1 MSLVK
6 VIEVIAQSEKSWEDA
21 AQEAVRIASQ
31 TIDGIQHVYVK
42 EFQAIVENNQV
53 VMYRVNAKIS
63 FLIKEEKRQ
72 QK

>member
-31 TIDGIQHVYVK
+31 TIEGIQHVYVK

-63 FLIKEEKRQ
+63 FVIKEEKRQ

>member
-6 VIEVIAQSEKSWEDA
+6 VVEVIAQSEQGWEEA
-21 AQEAVRIASQ
+21 AQEAVRIASE
-31 TIDGIQHVYVK
+31 TIEGIQHVYVK

-53 VMYRVNAKIS
+53 VMYRLNAKVS

-72 QK
+72 KK

>member
-1 MSLVK
+1 MTLVK

-31 TIDGIQHVYVK
+31 TIEGIQHVYVK

>member
-21 AQEAVRIASQ
+21 AQEAVRIASE
-31 TIDGIQHVYVK
+31 TIEGIQHVYVK

-53 VMYRVNAKIS
+53 VLYRVNAKVS
-63 FLIKEEKRQ
+63 FIIKERMRRSE
-72 QK
+72 

>member
-31 TIDGIQHVYVK
+31 TIEGIQHVYVK

-53 VMYRVNAKIS
+53 VMYRVNVKIS
-63 FLIKEEKRQ
+63 FVIKEEKRQ

>member
-63 FLIKEEKRQ
+63 FVIKEEKRQ

>member
-21 AQEAVRIASQ
+21 AQEAVRIASE

-42 EFQAIVENNQV
+42 DFQAIVENNQV
-53 VMYRVNAKIS
+53 VLYRVNAKVS
-63 FLIKEEKRQ
+63 FIIKERLRNQE
-72 QK
+72 

>member
-31 TIDGIQHVYVK
+31 TIEGIQHVYVK

>member
-6 VIEVIAQSEKSWEDA
+6 VVEVIAQSEKGWEEA
-21 AQEAVRIASQ
+21 TKEAVRIASE
-31 TIDGIQHVYVK
+31 TIEGIQHVYVK

-53 VMYRVNAKIS
+53 VMYRLNAKVS
-63 FLIKEEKRQ
+63 FVIKEEKRQ